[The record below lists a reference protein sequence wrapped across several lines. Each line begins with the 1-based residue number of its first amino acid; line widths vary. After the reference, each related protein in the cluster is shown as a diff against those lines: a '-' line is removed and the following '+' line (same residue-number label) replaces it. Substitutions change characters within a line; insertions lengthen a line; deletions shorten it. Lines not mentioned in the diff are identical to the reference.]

1 MDGQERESVWRSGA
15 PHREI
20 ERDGVLE
27 KDWDMSEMGEIE
39 QSRGAD
45 FSLVSISMLRCL
57 IAAYLN
63 ADEPALMGRERHF
76 T

>member
-1 MDGQERESVWRSGA
+1 
-15 PHREI
+15 
-20 ERDGVLE
+20 VLE